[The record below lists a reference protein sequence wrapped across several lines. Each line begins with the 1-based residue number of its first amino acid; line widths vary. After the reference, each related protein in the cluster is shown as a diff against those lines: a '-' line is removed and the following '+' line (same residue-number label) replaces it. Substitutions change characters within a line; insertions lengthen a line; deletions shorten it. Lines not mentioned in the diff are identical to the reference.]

1 MKLDTNN
8 RFQIMY
14 AFICIVFVGL
24 FVRMSYMTII
34 QGDDFYSVAENKV
47 YKKIE
52 SQAPRGEIKDRNG
65 KLLAGNRPSFTV
77 LISQNEL
84 VKEKINDT
92 ALKLMEI
99 LRNNNESVSDEF
111 PIKNNGTELFLLLMK
126 K

>member
-47 YKKIE
+47 YKKIYLCGI
-52 SQAPRGEIKDRNG
+52 PILKIKITD
-65 KLLAGNRPSFTV
+65 K
-77 LISQNEL
+77 
-84 VKEKINDT
+84 KIY
-92 ALKLMEI
+92 
-99 LRNNNESVSDEF
+99 
-111 PIKNNGTELFLLLMK
+111 LLLFGIPILK
-126 K
+126 IK